1 MSTSSNVIFPVSL
14 LYIQLDLNVGEKKDG
29 RNIQLFKRSMIKMPK
44 MNTQPIITSEYPF
57 FTKNVRYPSSIE
69 GADWKAKYEFF
80 FNRPLFIERL
90 RKEIDANPSIYRE
103 KLIPKKN
110 ATEEEEKELYE
121 WMSAT
126 EIHNIMV
133 TLRSLFPIPDMFGK
147 ALKNSYQHV
156 IMGEPNNRIIY
167 DLSIRNAV
175 NIFGF
180 MYKFGII
187 SKEREEYFINVNGK
201 RYIVDDVVWRN
212 DIINHP
218 VYSKFLSSQ
227 RETYEEV
234 AKSAGDVEEK
244 YDIYL
249 KRLRDEISSLLNTE
263 KIQKDFY
270 KIVCKTPGRTPDC
283 ESTTYDM
290 DAYNYY
296 KTLLKKMSLD
306 EFNGLENVVK
316 SGKKFTNGIKFLV
329 HHYYFKDIINK
340 LSKETIQEL
349 EEMLQD
355 IGHTESN
362 QIKQSLKAFYDA
374 YQKISKEHTIGS
386 VLENKK
392 INEFNGE
399 WVLESGSL
407 YDYFHFSDDSFD
419 YNEPDDYV
427 SKKIISQMY
436 EDLKVDSLFMMRM
449 HILSKIRSNTPT
461 TGSVINM
468 NIDRTNTAN
477 SVADKLDKLSNE
489 TGENMAD
496 IILSIREDFDNHLQL
511 HKGEGINIFMERE
524 YEVLFDRLLKM
535 SIEIKSARIVLNF
548 AKNNIPMNLT
558 GKKPDGSDVSQVTQ
572 RINKHILDFFS
583 TEASINNKLSSNVN
597 NVFEPIRKTS
607 NKDLYMVLK
616 LFKMGDAVIKRE
628 YGMNDDD
635 INKYRNILEN
645 VYDRYVQN
653 KKINTDVIKSYLY
666 TGVDEAKSIV
676 SEEKSDTEVR
686 RNVYEVYVG
695 MDLVDAD
702 SYDKTKRAP
711 CKLIDKEMEQELLYL
726 VDPRNKTYNVLN
738 KFRDF
743 VFDNDAAK
751 VVDAAK
757 TAVKENV
764 PEEKKIGGTYKNRR
778 RGRITKKRLG

>member
-1 MSTSSNVIFPVSL
+1 MSSSSNVIFPVSL

-44 MNTQPIITSEYPF
+44 MNTQPILTSEYPF

-69 GADWKAKYEFF
+69 GADWKAKYQFF

-90 RKEIDANPSIYRE
+90 RKEIDVNPSIYRE
-103 KLIPKKN
+103 KLIPKKD
-110 ATEEEEKELYE
+110 ATEKEKKELYE
-121 WMSAT
+121 WMNDT
-126 EIHNIMV
+126 ETHNIMV
-133 TLRSLFPIPDMFGK
+133 TLRALFPIPEMFGK

-167 DLSIRNAV
+167 DLSIRNSV

-187 SKEREEYFINVNGK
+187 NKEKEDYFINVDGK
-201 RYIVDDVVWRN
+201 RYIVDDVIWRN

-249 KRLRDEISSLLNTE
+249 KKLNDEISSLSNTE
-263 KIQKDFY
+263 MLQKDFY
-270 KIVCKTPGRTPDC
+270 KMVKICNTTGTPECNDREYLMGM
-283 ESTTYDM
+283 YQ
-290 DAYNYY
+290 YY
-296 KTLLKKMSLD
+296 KTILKKTSLND
-306 EFNGLENVVK
+306 FSELEVVK
-316 SGKKFTNGIKFLV
+316 QKKGGVGDDYTIGIKFLL
-329 HHYYFKDIINK
+329 HYYYFTHEFEEINKIQADEKMLEDERKLMNNFKNMYNQMVQTYKKSTFPDIILPDFDKDWFTTVNALHGY
-340 LSKETIQEL
+340 LSYDEGFEYQEFEDYISDGL
-349 EEMLQD
+349 
-355 IGHTESN
+355 IG
-362 QIKQSLKAFYDA
+362 
-374 YQKISKEHTIGS
+374 
-386 VLENKK
+386 
-392 INEFNGE
+392 
-399 WVLESGSL
+399 
-407 YDYFHFSDDSFD
+407 
-419 YNEPDDYV
+419 
-427 SKKIISQMY
+427 QMH
-436 EDLKVDSLFMMRM
+436 EDLKMDTIFMMRM
-449 HILSKIRSNTPT
+449 HILSKIRSSTTT
-461 TGSVINM
+461 TGTVINM
-468 NIDRTNTAN
+468 NMDRTNTAN
-477 SVADKLDKLSNE
+477 AVADKLDRLSNE
-489 TGENMAD
+489 TGENAAD
-496 IILSIREDFDNHLQL
+496 IILSIREDFDNHRQL
-511 HKGEGINIFMERE
+511 HKGEGINIFMEKE
-524 YEVLFDRLLKM
+524 YELLFDRLLKM
-535 SIEIKSARIVLNF
+535 SIEIKAARLVLNF

-558 GKKPDGSDVSQVTQ
+558 GKKPDGSDVSEVTK

-645 VYDRYVQN
+645 VYDKYVQN
-653 KKINTDVIKSYLY
+653 KKINTESIKSYLY
-666 TGVDEAKSIV
+666 TGVDEVKSI
-676 SEEKSDTEVR
+676 SSGEQSDTEVR

-711 CKLIDKEMEQELLYL
+711 CKLTDKEMEQELLYL
-726 VDPRNKTYNVLN
+726 MDPRNKTYSVLS

-743 VFDNDAAK
+743 VIDNDAVK
-751 VVDAAK
+751 MVDAIK
-757 TAVKENV
+757 NTNKENV
-764 PEEKKIGGTYKNRR
+764 LKAKKTAGTNKNRPR
-778 RGRITKKRLG
+778 FRVTKKRIE

>member
-1 MSTSSNVIFPVSL
+1 
-14 LYIQLDLNVGEKKDG
+14 
-29 RNIQLFKRSMIKMPK
+29 
-44 MNTQPIITSEYPF
+44 
-57 FTKNVRYPSSIE
+57 
-69 GADWKAKYEFF
+69 
-80 FNRPLFIERL
+80 
-90 RKEIDANPSIYRE
+90 
-103 KLIPKKN
+103 
-110 ATEEEEKELYE
+110 
-121 WMSAT
+121 
-126 EIHNIMV
+126 
-133 TLRSLFPIPDMFGK
+133 
-147 ALKNSYQHV
+147 
-156 IMGEPNNRIIY
+156 
-167 DLSIRNAV
+167 
-175 NIFGF
+175 
-180 MYKFGII
+180 
-187 SKEREEYFINVNGK
+187 
-201 RYIVDDVVWRN
+201 
-212 DIINHP
+212 
-218 VYSKFLSSQ
+218 
-227 RETYEEV
+227 
-234 AKSAGDVEEK
+234 
-244 YDIYL
+244 
-249 KRLRDEISSLLNTE
+249 
-263 KIQKDFY
+263 
-270 KIVCKTPGRTPDC
+270 
-283 ESTTYDM
+283 
-290 DAYNYY
+290 
-296 KTLLKKMSLD
+296 
-306 EFNGLENVVK
+306 
-316 SGKKFTNGIKFLV
+316 
-329 HHYYFKDIINK
+329 
-340 LSKETIQEL
+340 
-349 EEMLQD
+349 
-355 IGHTESN
+355 
-362 QIKQSLKAFYDA
+362 
-374 YQKISKEHTIGS
+374 
-386 VLENKK
+386 
-392 INEFNGE
+392 
-399 WVLESGSL
+399 
-407 YDYFHFSDDSFD
+407 
-419 YNEPDDYV
+419 
-427 SKKIISQMY
+427 MY
-436 EDLKVDSLFMMRM
+436 EDLKVDGLFMMRM

-477 SVADKLDKLSNE
+477 SVADKLDKLSNV
-489 TGENMAD
+489 TGENKAD

-535 SIEIKSARIVLNF
+535 AIEVKSARIVLNF

-653 KKINTDVIKSYLY
+653 KKINTDIIKSYLY

-711 CKLIDKEMEQELLYL
+711 CKLVDKEMEQELLYL
-726 VDPRNKTYNVLN
+726 VDPRNKTYNVLS

-764 PEEKKIGGTYKNRR
+764 PEAKKIGGTYKNRR
-778 RGRITKKRLG
+778 RDRITKKRLG

>member
-1 MSTSSNVIFPVSL
+1 
-14 LYIQLDLNVGEKKDG
+14 
-29 RNIQLFKRSMIKMPK
+29 MPK

-80 FNRPLFIERL
+80 FNRPLFIEML
-90 RKEIDANPSIYRE
+90 RKEIDASPSIYRE
-103 KLIPKKN
+103 KLIPKKD

-126 EIHNIMV
+126 EIHNVMV
-133 TLRSLFPIPDMFGK
+133 TLRALFPIPDMFGK

-234 AKSAGDVEEK
+234 AKSTGDVEEK

-249 KRLRDEISSLLNTE
+249 KRLRDEVSSLLNTE

-270 KIVCKTPGRTPDC
+270 KIVCRTPGRKPDC
-283 ESTTYDM
+283 NSRTLDM

-296 KTLLKKMSLD
+296 KTSLKKMSID

-316 SGKKFTNGIKFLV
+316 SGKVFTYGIKFLV

-349 EEMLQD
+349 DEMVQSS
-355 IGHTESN
+355 GNTESN
-362 QIKQSLKAFYDA
+362 QMKQSLKAFYDA
-374 YQKISKEHTIGS
+374 YQTINKEHTISS
-386 VLENKK
+386 VLDDIK
-392 INEFNGE
+392 IDEFREE
-399 WVLESGSL
+399 WDTESVQL
-407 YDYFHFSDDSFD
+407 YDYLSYLDDSFGLMYAD
-419 YNEPDDYV
+419 KEDYV

-436 EDLKVDSLFMMRM
+436 EDLKVDGLFMMRM
-449 HILSKIRSNTPT
+449 HILSKIRLNTPT

-468 NIDRTNTAN
+468 NMDRTNTAN

-535 SIEIKSARIVLNF
+535 AIEIKAARIVLNF

-653 KKINTDVIKSYLY
+653 KKINTDIIKSYLY

-711 CKLIDKEMEQELLYL
+711 CKLVDKEMEQELLYL

-764 PEEKKIGGTYKNRR
+764 PEAKKIGGTYKNRR

>member
-1 MSTSSNVIFPVSL
+1 
-14 LYIQLDLNVGEKKDG
+14 
-29 RNIQLFKRSMIKMPK
+29 
-44 MNTQPIITSEYPF
+44 
-57 FTKNVRYPSSIE
+57 
-69 GADWKAKYEFF
+69 
-80 FNRPLFIERL
+80 
-90 RKEIDANPSIYRE
+90 
-103 KLIPKKN
+103 
-110 ATEEEEKELYE
+110 
-121 WMSAT
+121 
-126 EIHNIMV
+126 
-133 TLRSLFPIPDMFGK
+133 
-147 ALKNSYQHV
+147 
-156 IMGEPNNRIIY
+156 
-167 DLSIRNAV
+167 
-175 NIFGF
+175 
-180 MYKFGII
+180 
-187 SKEREEYFINVNGK
+187 
-201 RYIVDDVVWRN
+201 
-212 DIINHP
+212 
-218 VYSKFLSSQ
+218 
-227 RETYEEV
+227 
-234 AKSAGDVEEK
+234 VEEK